1 MIFVHAP
8 YNYSVQADNDRVDAS
23 VEEST
28 VPNHAD
34 FSIVISR
41 PPSSFYRDK
50 KEQSVFVKK
59 MYSVFKQYREKYNLN
74 EMLSLLNRETRRG
87 VDEEK
92 KNKTR
97 GTGLSDDEHKQIFW
111 MRSQLTKNLR
121 FPEIKS

>member
-1 MIFVHAP
+1 MRNV
-8 YNYSVQADNDRVDAS
+8 
-23 VEEST
+23 T
-28 VPNHAD
+28 TGK
-34 FSIVISR
+34 
-41 PPSSFYRDK
+41 RD
-50 KEQSVFVKK
+50 EHIEVTLYQ
-59 MYSVFKQYREKYNLN
+59 
-74 EMLSLLNRETRRG
+74 MLSLLNRETRRG